1 MAKDPVCGKD
11 IDEEEA
17 RQQTG
22 QTRFGAMEVDPQK
35 GTRRFHN
42 GTWLLLLRPGV
53 SQQVHGKPG
62 VLYRSRLQLSR
73 EGNHGLLHR
82 R

>member
-22 QTRFGAMEVDPQK
+22 QTRFGAAEVDPQK
-35 GTRRFHN
+35 GTRRFHD
-42 GTWLLLLRPGV
+42 GTWYYFCGLEC
-53 SQQVHGKPG
+53 
-62 VLYRSRLQLSR
+62 RSKFMSSPEAYLQAKGS
-73 EGNHGLLHR
+73 
-82 R
+82 